1 MSEFKQIMKAGSDC
15 GVMMPEAWQQKLF
28 DSSRR
33 ARKSDGPRS
42 RSQNSQNSLLNDV
55 NQAIETEIVPRLMM
69 NHLIVQHKSDE
80 ARLDSLAI
88 GAHEIEHFA
97 ALVVTQ
103 GTSVSYAYIESL
115 RDQGLSLQEIYLKLL
130 SPAAQYLGQLW
141 EQDLCDFVDVTI
153 GLGCLQQ
160 LIYSLSNESQYL
172 TQPIAGNRSVLL
184 AVSPGEQ
191 HTFGVLMVSEFFHR
205 AGWRVTNLGSVSGN
219 EIVGTLRAS
228 HFDVIGL
235 SASAGESAEILT
247 PLIRSVRKVSANKSI
262 GVMVGG
268 LVFQS
273 DPGSAKSV
281 GADTSALNG
290 REAVHNASK
299 LLDSIDLRCSED
311 SKQ

>member
-1 MSEFKQIMKAGSDC
+1 MSEFKQIMKAGSEC
-15 GVMMPEAWQQKLF
+15 GMMMPEAWQQKLF

-33 ARKSDGPRS
+33 ARKSVPLS
-42 RSQNSQNSLLNDV
+42 RSHNSQNSFRNDV

-69 NHLIVQHKSDE
+69 NHLIAQQKNDE
-80 ARLDSLAI
+80 AQLGGFSI
-88 GAHEIEHFA
+88 GTYEVEHFA

-115 RDQGLSLQEIYLKLL
+115 RDQGLGLQEIYLKLL
-130 SPAAQYLGQLW
+130 SPAAQYLGHLW

-160 LIYSLSNESQYL
+160 LIHALSTEEQYV
-172 TQPIAGNRSVLL
+172 TQPVAGNRSVLL

-191 HTFGVLMVSEFFHR
+191 HTFGVLMVSEFFNR
-205 AGWRVTNLGSVSGN
+205 AGWRVTNLGCVSAN

-228 HFDVIGL
+228 HFDVVGL
-235 SASAGESAEILT
+235 SASAGEYAECLT
-247 PLIRSVRKVSANKSI
+247 PLIRSVRRVSTNKSI

-268 LVFQS
+268 PVFQA
-273 DPGSAKSV
+273 DPGSARSV
-281 GADTSALNG
+281 GADVSALNG